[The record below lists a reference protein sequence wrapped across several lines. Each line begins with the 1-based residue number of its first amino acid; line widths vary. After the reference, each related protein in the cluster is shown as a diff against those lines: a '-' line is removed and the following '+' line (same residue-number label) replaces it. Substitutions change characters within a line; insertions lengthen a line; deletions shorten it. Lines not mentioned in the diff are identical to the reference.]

1 MKARILVLPLM
12 LATLA
17 VASGCGGASGTTT
30 TEKPYVPNAA
40 QKAEWATQRRA
51 AEVKQAHEEA
61 AEHKKAAAEHKK
73 AVADAKRKARA
84 RAVRAKKLHEYE
96 QSPEYKQIQAELHHG
111 EEYERQH
118 KPEAEAKEHEYERRA
133 RGELTPEEQE
143 TREKDRQESQREVE
157 AIKEGARIKEREEGK
172 VP

>member
-12 LATLA
+12 LITAIA
-17 VASGCGGASGTTT
+17 GCGGTSGAA
-30 TEKPYVPNAA
+30 TEKPYVPSAA
-40 QKAEWATQRRA
+40 QKVEWAAQRRA
-51 AEVKQAHEEA
+51 AEATQSREEA
-61 AEHKKAAAEHKK
+61 AAHRKAAVEHKK

-84 RAVRAKKLHEYE
+84 RAASIKKLRAYE
-96 QSPEYKQIQAELHHG
+96 RSPEYKQEQAELHHG

-133 RGELTPEEQE
+133 RGELTPEERE
-143 TREKDRQESQREVE
+143 AREKDRQESQREVE
-157 AIKEGARIKEREEGK
+157 AIKEGTRIKEREEGK